1 MFSGVFSQPIIV
13 QIIQALRFSES
24 NGHWGFSVNHVS
36 LLVEAFPMAED
47 VLEWLADED
56 DFSHLPWPKGL
67 KTSAVDF
74 FLLELKLNRLKLA
87 EVSLTERAKT
97 ATRVILS

>member
-1 MFSGVFSQPIIV
+1 M

-24 NGHWGFSVNHVS
+24 NGHWGLSIDHVS

-47 VLEWLADED
+47 ILEWLADED
-56 DFSHLPWPKGL
+56 DYSHLPWPKRL

-74 FLLELKLNRLKLA
+74 FLLEMKLNRLKLA
-87 EVSLTERAKT
+87 EVSLKERAKT
-97 ATRVILS
+97 ASRAILS